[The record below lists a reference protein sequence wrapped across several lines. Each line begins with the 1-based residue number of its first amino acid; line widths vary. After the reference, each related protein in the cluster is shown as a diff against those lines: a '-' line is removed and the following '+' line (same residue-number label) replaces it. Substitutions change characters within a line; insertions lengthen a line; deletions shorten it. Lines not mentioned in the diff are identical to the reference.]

1 MLSNRDNYRSYL
13 KIDDYLQDTK
23 IYGLNSSKSKTV
35 LYDSNAQNDAA
46 QTVTSDGN
54 VPAADGSNVVVK
66 VDTTDANKVVIRV
79 HKDYLMTN
87 SDNVYLFPIEY
98 NVKTGNE
105 LFNDDGRMY
114 ANYKVT
120 LTAYTYSSMNSKS
133 PANTSYATDHL
144 IYTNARVNADVFE
157 N

>member
-1 MLSNRDNYRSYL
+1 
-13 KIDDYLQDTK
+13 
-23 IYGLNSSKSKTV
+23 
-35 LYDSNAQNDAA
+35 
-46 QTVTSDGN
+46 
-54 VPAADGSNVVVK
+54 
-66 VDTTDANKVVIRV
+66 
-79 HKDYLMTN
+79 MTN

-133 PANTSYATDHL
+133 PAYISYATDHL